1 MERTLSKLLET
12 DGKACLK
19 RKSFYYPG
27 YLLSLF
33 VKGIPD
39 EQKAASRKTFR

>member
-1 MERTLSKLLET
+1 MEKALSKLLET
-12 DGKACLK
+12 DGKAYLK

-27 YLLSLF
+27 YLLSLL
-33 VKGIPD
+33 VKVIPD